1 MGMIQSAL
9 NSAITGTAFLLQQT
23 PAYQAKVERAKQS
36 VTPKETAAMMSQ
48 KGVQSAATQ
57 IDAATQHRD
66 NMKSYLEMI
75 GNLNKRG
82 DISNTLAKKLTYKV
96 KQGGVTDGK

>member
-9 NSAITGTAFLLQQT
+9 NSALTGTAFLLQQT
-23 PAYQAKVERAKQS
+23 PAYQAKVEMAKDA
-36 VTPKETAAMMSQ
+36 VKAKKNEIMSQ

-96 KQGGVTDGK
+96 KQGGVNDGN